1 MKIGLAGAKRH
12 WYGGMIAGVTVF
24 LVAISLGLAGPAFSD
39 DLRVINGIVNGVSG
53 KYIIMDGEKYDVAGV
68 PVITK
73 GSRNRGNREGIGQGD
88 MVWLSLRDGKVVS
101 IRNYGGKFEN
111 ISVGSSGDDILFED
125 EFYPVSHKLHQAVG
139 AHPVWAS
146 AGVGPARNLSF
157 QKGIK
162 PRHEPEEIKHHQAA
176 SKHDHC
182 SSGNVTYLLKE
193 SKFGEKFVD

>member
-1 MKIGLAGAKRH
+1 MRIDLAGEKRR
-12 WYGGMIAGVTVF
+12 WYGGMIAGVTAF

-101 IRNYGGKFEN
+101 IRNYG
-111 ISVGSSGDDILFED
+111 
-125 EFYPVSHKLHQAVG
+125 PVLQ
-139 AHPVWAS
+139 
-146 AGVGPARNLSF
+146 
-157 QKGIK
+157 
-162 PRHEPEEIKHHQAA
+162 
-176 SKHDHC
+176 
-182 SSGNVTYLLKE
+182 
-193 SKFGEKFVD
+193 